1 MSSQE
6 NKEYLRVKYREL
18 YWRYRGTQLR
28 YYQRNKEYI
37 IKRNTAYQKRR
48 VKSVEQKQKDTD
60 YQKSYYQRNKERLK
74 EERYMKKYVD
84 VMSDY
89 ILSLETF

>member
-37 IKRNTAYQKRR
+37 IKRNTEYQKGK
-48 VKSVEQKQKDTD
+48 VKSEEQKQTDKD